1 MRSSFRISIVSVLSP
16 FVLCV
21 LCGFLAGA
29 ALAQEAPPKV
39 AGTDVPPPKRMRL
52 VLPEYPAEAQE
63 KGQHG
68 IVILELTI
76 DTLGKVADV
85 RVVRS
90 IPPFDEA
97 AITAVKQWEYE
108 VTRVEGRPVKVLLTV
123 PITFALRVP
132 EVSRQEGIPDLRGG
146 TSPAYPKG
154 ARASGRVVLDV
165 TLAPEGHIAES
176 EVVSGESPF
185 REALLQAVRTW
196 RFAAPGA
203 TTLVSFRIEADF
215 EPEQRGAPARVAI
228 RLAGLRSS
236 QEAAAA
242 ASPEPSATPPA
253 APAPAPEPAAPPT
266 ALPVPSTLPEPAPV
280 PAAPPTAAPPVP
292 TQNVPQ
298 SPPTDVLTVPP
309 PRPLAPTPV
318 AGSSAVE
325 NVTLGTGVPDLAQGR
340 RPVAPPLAR
349 MTGAAGSVEVR
360 FAVNAAGQ
368 TALLSVDGPPLLK
381 PAAQAAVSS
390 WTFRRTS
397 ADRLYLTAVFNYRG
411 DAATASVARTPETAT
426 PELPTAPTP
435 APEPPAAPSPDAE
448 GD

>member
-1 MRSSFRISIVSVLSP
+1 M
-16 FVLCV
+16 
-21 LCGFLAGA
+21 
-29 ALAQEAPPKV
+29 AQEAPPKV
-39 AGTDVPPPKRMRL
+39 AGTDVPPPKRLRL

-76 DTLGKVADV
+76 DTQGKVADV

-132 EVSRQEGIPDLRGG
+132 EVSRQEGIPELRAG

-154 ARASGRVVLDV
+154 ARVSGRVVLDV
-165 TLAPEGHIAES
+165 TLAAEGHIAES

-196 RFAAPGA
+196 RFAPPGA

-215 EPEQRGAPARVAI
+215 EPERRDAPNKIAI

-236 QEAAAA
+236 QQEVAGAPT
-242 ASPEPSATPPA
+242 PEPSATPPA
-253 APAPAPEPAAPPT
+253 SPAPAPEPALPAQAPP
-266 ALPVPSTLPEPAPV
+266 APSTPPEPAPAPAPPPS
-280 PAAPPTAAPPVP
+280 PAAPPAVPPRP
-292 TQNVPQ
+292 TQTVPQ
-298 SPPTDVLTVPP
+298 SPPTEVLTVPP

-349 MTGAAGSVEVR
+349 MAGAAGSVEVR

-397 ADRLYLTAVFNYRG
+397 VDRLYLTAVFNYQG
-411 DAATASVARTPETAT
+411 DAATAAVAQTPESTAPLTAPAPT
-426 PELPTAPTP
+426 PEPTP
-435 APEPPAAPSPDAE
+435 APDPPAAPTPKTERD
-448 GD
+448 